1 MIKIKNIT
9 LKSSKSKLLFN
20 DFTLDVGGGSIVG
33 IVAPDTCGKT
43 SLLNAIMNF
52 KYIESGDIEID
63 GYSIK
68 TNKHIDKCKYLP
80 NDATLYAD
88 LSALNNAILFARID
102 GAKVSLEQLTNLFI
116 EFELERFMNVPTS
129 YYSPGM
135 KKRLSLLITILSNP
149 KYLLLDEPMLDIDL
163 ISQRII
169 WAKILDLASRGKSI
183 IITTNNRCELIQYH
197 KAVIIN
203 DQELTIFDSSIDA
216 ICA

>member
-20 DFTLDVGGGSIVG
+20 DFTLDVGRGSIVG

-80 NDATLYAD
+80 NDFSLYAD
-88 LSALNNAILFARID
+88 LSALNNVILFARLD
-102 GAKVSLEQLTNLFI
+102 GVEVNLEQLTNLFS

-135 KKRLSLLITILSNP
+135 KKRLALLITILSDP
-149 KYLLLDEPMLDIDL
+149 KYLLLDEPTLDTDL
-163 ISQRII
+163 ISKRII
-169 WAKILDLASRGKSI
+169 WTKILDLASRGKSI

-197 KAVIIN
+197 KAVIIK
-203 DQELTIFDSSIDA
+203 DQELRIFDASIDA
-216 ICA
+216 VCA